1 MRHAAFLSCS
11 SRKMDSPVNT
21 RRSCSDLSPPGTGR
35 RPASV
40 EGRRR
45 IVVEPV
51 MFVVVVK
58 LPTEVPS
65 SEGRVSD
72 EDGGGGD
79 RASDS
84 CDELILSVDDALSC
98 STRSFN

>member
-1 MRHAAFLSCS
+1 
-11 SRKMDSPVNT
+11 
-21 RRSCSDLSPPGTGR
+21 
-35 RPASV
+35 
-40 EGRRR
+40 
-45 IVVEPV
+45 